1 MSTREWIQI
10 GLDPAEARRLGMP
23 ASLPV
28 PKDAYDEF
36 ADTPPTFEEF
46 VAWTREFLVEMPDH
60 PLAAGVRVFAEKGPL
75 WIAARAHLLEGEW
88 EDALELLQQ
97 VLALDPDD
105 AAAHFNLGAV
115 YRNLGDPGRSLA
127 EYARC
132 EEFFADSGLFYTNR
146 ARTHEALQQLEAATD
161 DYRKALEL
169 LPGDEF
175 VLEQLTRLG
184 ELVEL
189 AVNPENPE
197 ETIFV
202 TRENYL
208 QAVEDYW
215 ATSPQTPE
223 FFLGQAAL
231 LLDEGRAELAMQA
244 ADRALALGTDAA
256 DVWLYKGLA
265 LWRLRRHD
273 DAIAALEAFVA
284 REPESAAGLLNLVKV
299 VWEQRGHAAAIPLLR
314 RVAEFDPN
322 NLPALQMLAATA
334 GGEDMPGAFDRVET
348 VRDAHPDAW
357 APYRV
362 LGDLHWREEEPD
374 AAIRA
379 YEAALA
385 RGADDDTIAG
395 YLAILGELE
404 RPDEM
409 ARVADAVSAL
419 ERRGLALRWN
429 AMQGYLDAG
438 RKADA
443 ASLLRSMMD
452 DPELSPDNRRYCEE
466 LLASLLGDASA

>member
-1 MSTREWIQI
+1 MTTREWIQI
-10 GLDPAEARRLGMP
+10 GLDDGEARRLGMP

-28 PKDAYDEF
+28 PKAAYDEF
-36 ADTPPTFEEF
+36 AENPPTFEEF
-46 VAWTREFLVEMPDH
+46 VAWTREFLAEMPDH
-60 PLAAGVRVFAEKGPL
+60 PLAASVRVFGEKGPL

-88 EDALELLQQ
+88 ADALELLLQI
-97 VLALDPDD
+97 LTLDPDD

-132 EEFFADSGLFYTNR
+132 EAFFADSGLYYTNR
-146 ARTHEALQQLEAATD
+146 ARTHEALQQVEAAVA
-161 DYRKALEL
+161 DYRAALEL

-175 VLEQLTRLG
+175 VLEQLARLG

-189 AVNPENPE
+189 SVNPENPE

-202 TRENYL
+202 TRENYV
-208 QAVEDYW
+208 QAVEGFW
-215 ATSPQTPE
+215 ASAPQTPA
-223 FFLGQAAL
+223 FFLEQAAL

-256 DVWLYKGLA
+256 EAWLYKGLA

-273 DAIAALEAFVA
+273 DAIAALEEFVA
-284 REPESAAGLLNLVKV
+284 REPESAAGLLNLAKV
-299 VWEQRGHAAAIPLLR
+299 VWEQRGHAAAIPLLG
-314 RVAEFDPN
+314 RVVEWDPN
-322 NLPALQMLAATA
+322 NVPALQMLAATT
-334 GGEDMPGAFDRVET
+334 GGEDVPGAFERIEA
-348 VRDAHPDAW
+348 VRDAYPEAW

-362 LGDLHWREEEPD
+362 LGDLHWQEEEPD
-374 AAIRA
+374 AAIHA
-379 YEAALA
+379 YAAALA

-409 ARVADAVSAL
+409 ARVADSVPAL
-419 ERRGLALRWN
+419 ERRALALRWN
-429 AMQGYLDAG
+429 AMQGYLDAS
-438 RKADA
+438 RTADA
-443 ASLLRSMMD
+443 ARLLRSIID
-452 DPELSPDNRRYCEE
+452 DPDLSAENRQYCEQ